1 MDLPVVLV
9 EKENFGTRPLSI
21 PILER
26 KYCVI
31 TLYLLLDNVSK
42 GKQYLSMKTLRAFSW
57 FMCLPF
63 VPKKQPAV
71 DPLKLIGPKKSLLWL
86 FLHCPLPEFMIGGDS
101 GVLVK
106 RFQRGFQKAILG
118 SGGK

>member
-1 MDLPVVLV
+1 MDLPVILV

-42 GKQYLSMKTLRAFSW
+42 GKQYLSMKAVTAFRW
-57 FMCLPF
+57 FIYLPF
-63 VPKKQPAV
+63 EPKRKPAV
-71 DPLKLIGPKKSLLWL
+71 DPLKLTGPK
-86 FLHCPLPEFMIGGDS
+86 
-101 GVLVK
+101 
-106 RFQRGFQKAILG
+106 
-118 SGGK
+118 

>member
-71 DPLKLIGPKKSLLWL
+71 DPLKLIGPKKVFFGSSYIVSSLSSWL
-86 FLHCPLPEFMIGGDS
+86 EGTVGCW
-101 GVLVK
+101 
-106 RFQRGFQKAILG
+106 
-118 SGGK
+118 